1 MEQKQYTVNGDY
13 NQLLTANY
21 NLSKRTYKII
31 LLLKQIKSTSLNKS
45 SSILFGTLSTCIA
58 TYKENLRFYTEKKT
72 LHWIAF
78 DVMTFI

>member
-45 SSILFGTLSTCIA
+45 SSILFGIFPTCIA